1 MEAMRPL
8 RIIGAFV
15 RASAQEELAYRANF
29 WISLLHSLL
38 NLAVGVLGLQVIFSQ
53 VDSLRGWNRAE
64 ALALLGVYLLVGAL
78 RGLFIGPGMEAL
90 VGLGQEVWSGAFDF
104 TLLRPVA
111 TQFLVTFHRW
121 RLFALLDL
129 VLGLGVLGVAVATGS
144 GVSLTQVGLFLL
156 ALLAALVCLYAT
168 LLAFTALVFWNP
180 GYLFTWVF
188 DALFQLARYPVS
200 IYPAWL
206 RFGLT
211 WLIPVGVMTTI
222 PAGALTGRSGGS
234 AVLAA
239 GALALALLLAASWLF
254 SRALRRYSSA
264 SS

>member
-1 MEAMRPL
+1 MQTIRPL
-8 RIIGAFV
+8 RIVAAFV

-38 NLAVGVLGLQVIFSQ
+38 NLAVGVLGLEVLFSQ
-53 VDSLRGWNRAE
+53 VDSLRGWNNRE
-64 ALALLGVYLLVGAL
+64 ALALLGVYLLVSAL

-90 VGLGQEVWSGAFDF
+90 VGLGQEVWSGTFDF
-104 TLLRPVA
+104 TLLRPVN
-111 TQFLVTFHRW
+111 TQFLVTFQRW

-129 VLGLGVLGVAVATGS
+129 ALGIGVVATALAGGQ
-144 GVSLTQVGLFLL
+144 GVTLGQVGLFFL
-156 ALLAALVCLYAT
+156 ALGGGLICLYAT

-200 IYPAWL
+200 IYPTWL

-211 WLIPVGVMTTI
+211 WLVPVGVMTTI
-222 PAGALTGRSGGS
+222 PAGALMGKSGLAPVLS
-234 AVLAA
+234 AVGLSV
-239 GALALALLLAASWLF
+239 ALLLGASWLF
-254 SRALRRYSSA
+254 NRALRRYSSA